1 MPNWKITFE
10 IDPIGL
16 FFFSVIGLG
25 IIETLV
31 DFSGLLIRS
40 LADIL
45 QFRFGPCSNKI
56 TIEPYYSIDNKTKKE
71 EKTRGSQGPV
81 IDQLVFNLTSKVDRK
96 WGCYT

>member
-1 MPNWKITFE
+1 LKIQKGQSESVYTRTQQNGQKKKYKR
-10 IDPIGL
+10 PIGL

-56 TIEPYYSIDNKTKKE
+56 GNE
-71 EKTRGSQGPV
+71 
-81 IDQLVFNLTSKVDRK
+81 
-96 WGCYT
+96 

>member
-16 FFFSVIGLG
+16 FFFSVIGLA

-56 TIEPYYSIDNKTKKE
+56 TIEPYYYVNRQQNKK
-71 EKTRGSQGPV
+71 R
-81 IDQLVFNLTSKVDRK
+81 RK
-96 WGCYT
+96 N

>member
-56 TIEPYYSIDNKTKKE
+56 TIEPYYYVNRQQNKK
-71 EKTRGSQGPV
+71 RYCV
-81 IDQLVFNLTSKVDRK
+81 
-96 WGCYT
+96 